1 MLQIINPKRHMY
13 SSTPNKIAPEEGDT
27 TVPLKHN
34 TLKEIGPG
42 VNVSDSPLKET
53 SNVLSVTGNHTL
65 LYRFSALKNT
75 SGIHSTPA
83 PLEIITDS
91 TLCCSYIYRNLD
103 QSLCLLFNLVKHP
116 FHILNK
122 AILSCPFHK
131 VLNASRI
138 YDLYLRF
145 IFTF

>member
-1 MLQIINPKRHMY
+1 MY
-13 SSTPNKIAPEEGDT
+13 SSTPNKIALEHGHT
-27 TVPLKHN
+27 TVTLKDN
-34 TLKEIGPG
+34 PLKEIGPS
-42 VNVSDSPLKET
+42 VNVSSRTLKKT
-53 SNVLSVTGNHTL
+53 YNVLSVTGNHTL

-83 PLEIITDS
+83 PLEIITNS
-91 TLCCSYIYRNLD
+91 TPCQPYIYRNLD
-103 QSLCLLFNLVKHP
+103 QSLSLLFNLVKYP

-122 AILSCPFHK
+122 AVPFGPFHK

-145 IFTF
+145 IFTFYI